1 MKLSSNKKQN
11 SQTDNHQ
18 TTTMEHGD
26 EEQ

>member
-1 MKLSSNKKQN
+1 MQLSSNKKQN
-11 SQTDNHQ
+11 HQIGNHQ